1 MRKLLLALLVLMF
14 SPVMGAQA
22 PPSHPILIPIK
33 MQECAERQAWV
44 RCYFFTIL
52 HRIGLNK

>member
-14 SPVMGAQA
+14 SPAMGAQA

-33 MQECAERQAWV
+33 MQECAERDK
-44 RCYFFTIL
+44 R
-52 HRIGLNK
+52 GLDATSLLSCTG